1 MPRTRDTDATRLRL
15 SEAVFTTL
23 ADRGPVGLTLRAV
36 AERAGCTTGLVLH
49 TFPNKQALLL
59 HARDVLHERTR
70 LRADRVES
78 DASDP
83 AAALRAVVAA
93 ALPTDE
99 ATLAEARVWIGFLAA
114 ALSDPVL
121 VERHA
126 DNSGA
131 FADRLARLLTS
142 ADESAGVA
150 GATETGAT
158 EAGATEAGAT
168 EDGATGAG
176 ATGAGA
182 TEAGAAGDVTVR
194 AAALAAAVEGVSSL
208 AAGDPERW
216 PPVRQRAVLDRAV
229 SDALGRRLPG

>member
-1 MPRTRDTDATRLRL
+1 MPRTRDADATRLRL

-78 DASDP
+78 DASHP

-131 FADRLARLLTS
+131 FADRLARLLTA
-142 ADESAGVA
+142 ADEAR
-150 GATETGAT
+150 ATEVDAT
-158 EAGATEAGAT
+158 ESGAT
-168 EDGATGAG
+168 ED
-176 ATGAGA
+176 
-182 TEAGAAGDVTVR
+182 GAAGDVTVR

-229 SDALGRRLPG
+229 SDALGWSLPG

>member
-1 MPRTRDTDATRLRL
+1 MPRTRDADATRLRL

-142 ADESAGVA
+142 ADE
-150 GATETGAT
+150 
-158 EAGATEAGAT
+158 AGATEAGAI
-168 EDGATGAG
+168 GG
-176 ATGAGA
+176 GA
-182 TEAGAAGDVTVR
+182 TEAGAIGGGAAGDVTVR

>member
-131 FADRLARLLTS
+131 FADRLARLLTA
-142 ADESAGVA
+142 ADEAR
-150 GATETGAT
+150 ATEVDAT
-158 EAGATEAGAT
+158 ESGAT
-168 EDGATGAG
+168 EDGASEAG
-176 ATGAGA
+176 AIGG
-182 TEAGAAGDVTVR
+182 GAAGDVTVR

-229 SDALGRRLPG
+229 SDALGWRLPG

>member
-1 MPRTRDTDATRLRL
+1 MPRTRDADATRLRL

-142 ADESAGVA
+142 ADE
-150 GATETGAT
+150 
-158 EAGATEAGAT
+158 
-168 EDGATGAG
+168 AG

>member
-1 MPRTRDTDATRLRL
+1 MPRTRDADATRLRL

-131 FADRLARLLTS
+131 FADRLARLLTA
-142 ADESAGVA
+142 ADEAR
-150 GATETGAT
+150 ATEVDAT
-158 EAGATEAGAT
+158 ESGAT
-168 EDGATGAG
+168 ED
-176 ATGAGA
+176 
-182 TEAGAAGDVTVR
+182 GAAGDVTVR

-216 PPVRQRAVLDRAV
+216 PPARQRAVLDRAV

>member
-1 MPRTRDTDATRLRL
+1 MPRTRDADATRLRL

-131 FADRLARLLTS
+131 FADRLARLLTA
-142 ADESAGVA
+142 ADEARA
-150 GATETGAT
+150 D
-158 EAGATEAGAT
+158 EAGATEAGAIG
-168 EDGATGAG
+168 D
-176 ATGAGA
+176 
-182 TEAGAAGDVTVR
+182 GAAGDVTVR

-229 SDALGRRLPG
+229 SDALGWRLPG

>member
-1 MPRTRDTDATRLRL
+1 MPRTRDADATRLRL

-78 DASDP
+78 DANDP

-131 FADRLARLLTS
+131 FADRLARLLTA
-142 ADESAGVA
+142 ADEAR
-150 GATETGAT
+150 ATEVDAT
-158 EAGATEAGAT
+158 ESGAT
-168 EDGATGAG
+168 ED
-176 ATGAGA
+176 
-182 TEAGAAGDVTVR
+182 GAAGDVTVR

-216 PPVRQRAVLDRAV
+216 PPARQRAVLDRAV

>member
-93 ALPTDE
+93 ALPTEE

-131 FADRLARLLTS
+131 FADRLARLLTA
-142 ADESAGVA
+142 ADEAR
-150 GATETGAT
+150 ATEVDAT
-158 EAGATEAGAT
+158 ESGAT
-168 EDGATGAG
+168 ED
-176 ATGAGA
+176 
-182 TEAGAAGDVTVR
+182 GAAGDVTVR

-216 PPVRQRAVLDRAV
+216 PPARQRAVLDRAV

>member
-1 MPRTRDTDATRLRL
+1 MPRTRDADATRLRL

-78 DASDP
+78 DANDP

-142 ADESAGVA
+142 ADVA
-150 GATETGAT
+150 GATE
-158 EAGATEAGAT
+158 
-168 EDGATGAG
+168 
-176 ATGAGA
+176 AGA

>member
-1 MPRTRDTDATRLRL
+1 MPRTRDADATRLRL

-131 FADRLARLLTS
+131 FADRLARLLTA
-142 ADESAGVA
+142 ADE
-150 GATETGAT
+150 
-158 EAGATEAGAT
+158 
-168 EDGATGAG
+168 
-176 ATGAGA
+176 AGA

>member
-131 FADRLARLLTS
+131 FADRLARLLTA
-142 ADESAGVA
+142 ADEAR
-150 GATETGAT
+150 ATEVDAT
-158 EAGATEAGAT
+158 ESGAT
-168 EDGATGAG
+168 ED
-176 ATGAGA
+176 
-182 TEAGAAGDVTVR
+182 GAAGDVTVR

-216 PPVRQRAVLDRAV
+216 PPARQRAVLDRAV